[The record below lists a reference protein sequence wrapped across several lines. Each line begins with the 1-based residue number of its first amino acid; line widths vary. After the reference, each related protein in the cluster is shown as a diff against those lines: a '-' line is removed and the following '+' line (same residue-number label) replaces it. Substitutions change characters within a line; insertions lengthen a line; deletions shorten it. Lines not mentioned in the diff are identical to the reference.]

1 MASGDRLDHPGG
13 DCRGEDL
20 STVRVAFLPTCLIM
34 PASHAAFLVFLDRP
48 CAGRKLSLHHA
59 PGIPKMSFDEKREE
73 VVKGGRRLS
82 AASMSVENERYF
94 LNDR

>member
-48 CAGRKLSLHHA
+48 CASRKLSLDFA
-59 PGIPKMSFDEKREE
+59 PSISKMSFHEKREE
-73 VVKGGRRLS
+73 VVKGREKTVGRIDVRRKRT
-82 AASMSVENERYF
+82 VF
-94 LNDR
+94 P